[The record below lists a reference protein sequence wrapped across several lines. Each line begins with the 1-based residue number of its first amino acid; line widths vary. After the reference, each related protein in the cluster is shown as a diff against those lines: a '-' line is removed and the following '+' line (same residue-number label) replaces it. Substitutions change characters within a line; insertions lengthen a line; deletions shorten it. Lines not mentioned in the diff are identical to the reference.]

1 MCKKSQKVLP
11 ALFFNEFTG
20 ASSKNTL
27 QTQPQELHYRTA
39 TEIAAMQN
47 DNCCALLEA
56 AGLKH
61 VYSPS
66 SEGYKTRTDSYFSV
80 SSQLHPYCIVQPES
94 TEDVSAIIKTL
105 VPDTTCNLAVRSGG
119 HTVWG
124 ANNINDG
131 VTTDLGLMNK
141 TTYTE
146 ETKVAHVQAGSIWRD
161 VYEALEPFG
170 VTAAGG
176 RTSTV
181 GVAGFLTGGGNT
193 FYTARYGFGCDQVV
207 NFEVVLGDGRIV
219 NANKTEN
226 ADLWKALKGG
236 STNFGIVTRFDLQ
249 AFDAPLLWGGLVT
262 YTTQTTDAHVEAYKN
277 WTDTIED
284 YQDGSVIPFWSYTP
298 QAGKIGITVSY
309 EDTTGVASP
318 KALDAFWKIPYETS
332 NLRKDSHR
340 NMTVEL
346 ELVAGYRNVWFA
358 ITFKNKLSMYNKAL
372 ELHKQFVSDWKAQS
386 PDGDFICHAIFQAMP
401 TIFSKHSLER
411 GGNVVGLDREK
422 DNAVMFQVQHMINGV
437 EQEKLARERM
447 VKFRQAMKQYSVD
460 EDAAVEWEYLNYADF
475 TQDPLSTYG
484 SENVEFIR
492 KVAKKYDP
500 EGVFQTRF
508 PGGFKITKV
517 A

>member
-1 MCKKSQKVLP
+1 MKSSTSSVLGW
-11 ALFFNEFTG
+11 A
-20 ASSKNTL
+20 ATL
-27 QTQPQELHYRTA
+27 LVSA
-39 TEIAAMQN
+39 TEVTAMQK
-47 DNCCALLEA
+47 DNCCTLLET

-61 VYSPS
+61 VYYPS

-80 SSQLHPYCIVQPES
+80 SSQLQPYCIVQPES
-94 TEDVSAIIKTL
+94 TEDVSTIIKTL
-105 VPDTTCNLAVRSGG
+105 VPDTTCNLAIRSGG
-119 HTVWG
+119 HTVWA

-131 VTTDLGLMNK
+131 VTIDLGLMNE

-161 VYEALEPFG
+161 VYETLEPFG

-193 FYTARYGFGCDQVV
+193 FYTARRGFGCDQVV

-262 YTTQTTDAHVEAYKN
+262 YTTETTDAHVEAYKN
-277 WTDTIED
+277 WTDNIEG

-298 QAGKIGITVSY
+298 DAGKIGITVSY
-309 EDTTGVASP
+309 EDTTGVVAP
-318 KALDAFWKIPYETS
+318 KALNPFWEIPYETS

-358 ITFKNKLSMYNKAL
+358 ITFKNKLSLYQKAL
-372 ELHKQFVSDWKAQS
+372 ELHKEFVNDWKAQS

-401 TIFSKHSLER
+401 TVFSKHSLER
-411 GGNVVGLDREK
+411 GGNVVGLDRET
-422 DNAVMFQVQHMINGV
+422 DNAVMFQVQHMVNGV
-437 EQEKLARERM
+437 EQERLARERM
-447 VKFRQAMKQYSVD
+447 VQFRQTIKQYSVD

-484 SENVEFIR
+484 SENVDFIR

>member
-1 MCKKSQKVLP
+1 MKSSIRASVL
-11 ALFFNEFTG
+11 AW
-20 ASSKNTL
+20 AATL
-27 QTQPQELHYRTA
+27 LVSA
-39 TEIAAMQN
+39 TEVVAMEKE
-47 DNCCALLEA
+47 NCCALLKS

-61 VYSPS
+61 VYYPDSND
-66 SEGYKTRTDSYFSV
+66 YKTRTDSYFSV
-80 SSQLHPYCIVQPES
+80 SSQLQPYCIVQPES
-94 TEDVSAIIKTL
+94 AKDVSVIIKTL
-105 VPDTTCNLAVRSGG
+105 VPDTKCNLAVRSGG
-119 HTVWG
+119 HTVWA

-131 VTTDLGLMNK
+131 VTIDLGLMNR
-141 TTYTE
+141 TTYVE
-146 ETKVAHVQAGSIWRD
+146 KTKVAQIQAGSIWRD
-161 VYEALEPFG
+161 VYGDLEPFG

-193 FYTARYGFGCDQVV
+193 FYTARRGFGCDQVV
-207 NFEVVLGDGRIV
+207 NFEVVLSDGRIV
-219 NANKTEN
+219 NANKN
-226 ADLWKALKGG
+226 QNSDLWKALKGG
-236 STNFGIVTRFDLQ
+236 STNFGIVTRFDVQ
-249 AFDAPLLWGGLVT
+249 AFHAPLLWGGLVT
-262 YTTQTTDAHVEAYKN
+262 YTTETTDAHVEAYKD
-277 WTDTIED
+277 WTDNIEN

-332 NLRKDSHR
+332 NLRKDTHR

-358 ITFKNKLSMYNKAL
+358 ITFKNKLALYQKAL

-411 GGNVVGLDREK
+411 GGNVIGLDREK
-422 DNAVMFQVQHMINGV
+422 DNAVMFQVQLMINGV

-447 VKFRQAMKQYSVD
+447 VQFRRTIKQYSVD
-460 EDAAVEWEYLNYADF
+460 QDAAVQWEYLNYADF

-484 SENVEFIR
+484 TENVKFIR

-500 EGVFQTRF
+500 KGVFQTRM
-508 PGGFKITKV
+508 PHGFKISKV

>member
-1 MCKKSQKVLP
+1 MKSSTSVL
-11 ALFFNEFTG
+11 AWTAMLL
-20 ASSKNTL
+20 SSA
-27 QTQPQELHYRTA
+27 TA
-39 TEIAAMQN
+39 MEKE
-47 DNCCALLEA
+47 NCCALLEG
-56 AGLKH
+56 AGLRH
-61 VYSPS
+61 VYAPNSQ
-66 SEGYKTRTDSYFSV
+66 GYKTRTESYFSV
-80 SSQLHPYCIVQPES
+80 SSQLQPYCIVQPES
-94 TEDVSAIIKTL
+94 AEDVSTIIKTL
-105 VPDTTCNLAVRSGG
+105 VPDTKCNLAVRSGG
-119 HTVWG
+119 HTVWA

-131 VTTDLGLMNK
+131 VTIDLGLMNK
-141 TTYTE
+141 TTYVE
-146 ETKVAHVQAGSIWRD
+146 ETKVARIEAGSIWRD
-161 VYEALEPFG
+161 VYETLEPFG

-193 FYTARYGFGCDQVV
+193 FYTARRGFGCDQVV
-207 NFEVVLGDGRIV
+207 NFEVVLADGRIV
-219 NANKTEN
+219 NASKDEN

-236 STNFGIVTRFDLQ
+236 STNFGLVTRFDVQ

-262 YTTQTTDAHVEAYKN
+262 YTTETTEAHVEAYKN
-277 WTDTIED
+277 WTDNIVN

-318 KALDAFWKIPYETS
+318 KALDEFWKIPYETS

-358 ITFKNKLSMYNKAL
+358 ITFKNKLAMYQKAL
-372 ELHKQFVSDWKAQS
+372 ALHEQFVADWKVQS

-401 TIFSKHSLER
+401 TIFSEHSVSR

-422 DNAVMFQVQHMINGV
+422 DNAVLFQVQHMINGV

-447 VKFRQAMKQYSVD
+447 VKFRETIKQYSV
-460 EDAAVEWEYLNYADF
+460 EQDAAVEWEYLNYADF

-484 SENVEFIR
+484 KENVDYLK
-492 KVAKKYDP
+492 KVATKYDP
-500 EGVFQTRF
+500 AGVFQTRM
-508 PGGFKITKV
+508 PGGFKISKV

>member
-1 MCKKSQKVLP
+1 MEK
-11 ALFFNEFTG
+11 E
-20 ASSKNTL
+20 
-27 QTQPQELHYRTA
+27 
-39 TEIAAMQN
+39 
-47 DNCCALLEA
+47 NCCALLKS

-61 VYSPS
+61 VYYPDSN
-66 SEGYKTRTDSYFSV
+66 GYKTRTDSYFSV
-80 SSQLHPYCIVQPES
+80 SSQLDPYCIVQPES
-94 TEDVSAIIKTL
+94 ARDVSVIIKTL
-105 VPDTTCNLAVRSGG
+105 VPHTKCNLAVRSGG
-119 HTVWG
+119 HTVWA
-124 ANNINDG
+124 ANNIDDG
-131 VTTDLGLMNK
+131 ITIDLGLMNR
-141 TTYTE
+141 TTYVKK
-146 ETKVAHVQAGSIWRD
+146 TKIAQIQAGSIWRD
-161 VYEALEPFG
+161 VYRALEPSG

-193 FYTARYGFGCDQVV
+193 FYTARRGFGCDQVV
-207 NFEVVLGDGRIV
+207 NFEVVLGNGRIV
-219 NANKTEN
+219 NANKNEN
-226 ADLWKALKGG
+226 SDLWKALKGG
-236 STNFGIVTRFDLQ
+236 STNFGIVTRFDVQ

-262 YTTQTTDAHVEAYKN
+262 YTTETTDAHVEAYKD
-277 WTDTIED
+277 WTGNIEK

-332 NLRKDSHR
+332 NLRKDTHR

-358 ITFKNKLSMYNKAL
+358 ITFKNKLALYHKAL

-386 PDGDFICHAIFQAMP
+386 PDGDFICHAIFQALP

-411 GGNVVGLDREK
+411 GGNVIGFDREK
-422 DNAVMFQVQHMINGV
+422 DNAVMFQVQLMINGV

-447 VKFRQAMKQYSVD
+447 VQFHKTIKQHSVD
-460 EDAAVEWEYLNYADF
+460 QDAAVQWEYLNYADF

-484 SENVEFIR
+484 TENVKFIR
-492 KVAKKYDP
+492 EVAEKYDP
-500 EGVFQTRF
+500 KGVFQTRV
-508 PGGFKITKV
+508 PRGFKISKV